1 MTSGYCHVPLILT
14 IVYLDHTKKKKRKI
28 PSMKGYM
35 SYLLEHTS
43 DKYISILVLNS
54 LSSKGVAI
62 SYFPKKNEKVKAE

>member
-1 MTSGYCHVPLILT
+1 
-14 IVYLDHTKKKKRKI
+14 
-28 PSMKGYM
+28 MKGYM